1 MFTVASKS
9 PFSVHGL
16 PQNCRSEKPLHIWVK
31 LTRYRE
37 ENKVCGVALTVEN
50 ETILSDFFCIY
61 KHVLERELFLVNAF

>member
-1 MFTVASKS
+1 M
-9 PFSVHGL
+9 
-16 PQNCRSEKPLHIWVK
+16 HIWVK